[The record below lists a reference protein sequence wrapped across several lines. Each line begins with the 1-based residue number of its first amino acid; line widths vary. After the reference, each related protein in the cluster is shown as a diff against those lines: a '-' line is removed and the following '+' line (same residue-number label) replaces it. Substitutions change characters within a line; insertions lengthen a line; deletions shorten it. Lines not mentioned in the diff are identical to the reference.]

1 MIRDEDLKSSIDYS
15 EGQKRAAHRVLVE
28 LVNVFREYEDE
39 IRVVGGWVPDL
50 MFPEEGHVGSVDVDI
65 MINHLTLQD
74 EGYQNMSRILQK
86 NGYKEHPEKYFSF
99 IKTVMVDGISYDV
112 DVDILAGMY
121 GGTQSKRR
129 SQHVQGIKA
138 LKATGGN
145 FAFEFP
151 SQKISVEAE

>member
-74 EGYQNMSRILQK
+74 EGIIRLVDRKVIEITDYERLQS
-86 NGYKEHPEKYFSF
+86 EE
-99 IKTVMVDGISYDV
+99 
-112 DVDILAGMY
+112 
-121 GGTQSKRR
+121 
-129 SQHVQGIKA
+129 
-138 LKATGGN
+138 
-145 FAFEFP
+145 
-151 SQKISVEAE
+151 

>member
-65 MINHLTLQD
+65 ILIILLCRMKVIRTCR
-74 EGYQNMSRILQK
+74 GYFRKMDTRSIRK
-86 NGYKEHPEKYFSF
+86 N
-99 IKTVMVDGISYDV
+99 I
-112 DVDILAGMY
+112 
-121 GGTQSKRR
+121 
-129 SQHVQGIKA
+129 
-138 LKATGGN
+138 
-145 FAFEFP
+145 FP
-151 SQKISVEAE
+151 L

>member
-86 NGYKEHPEKYFSF
+86 MD
-99 IKTVMVDGISYDV
+99 T
-112 DVDILAGMY
+112 
-121 GGTQSKRR
+121 R
-129 SQHVQGIKA
+129 SIQKNI
-138 LKATGGN
+138 
-145 FAFEFP
+145 FP
-151 SQKISVEAE
+151 L